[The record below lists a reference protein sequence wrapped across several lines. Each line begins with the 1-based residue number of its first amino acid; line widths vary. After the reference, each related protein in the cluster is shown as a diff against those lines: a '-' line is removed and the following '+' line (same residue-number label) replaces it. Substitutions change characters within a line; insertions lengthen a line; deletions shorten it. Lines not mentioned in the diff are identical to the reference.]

1 MFLKI
6 NNLIDSLLKF
16 YFIFIQKYPER
27 HIECFIA
34 EQNMVGIAIGT
45 ACRDRTIAFVS
56 TFATFFTRAFDQVCI
71 YFFTLRNNELTIN
84 KMLI

>member
-6 NNLIDSLLKF
+6 NNLINSLLK
-16 YFIFIQKYPER
+16 YFFMLIQKYPER

-45 ACRDRTIAFVS
+45 ACRDRTISFVS

-71 YFFTLRNNELTIN
+71 YFFTL
-84 KMLI
+84 

>member
-1 MFLKI
+1 MFLKVYNL
-6 NNLIDSLLKF
+6 NNLIHH
-16 YFIFIQKYPER
+16 FILFFTFVQKYPER

-34 EQNMVGIAIGT
+34 EQNMVGIAIGA

-71 YFFTLRNNELTIN
+71 YI
-84 KMLI
+84 